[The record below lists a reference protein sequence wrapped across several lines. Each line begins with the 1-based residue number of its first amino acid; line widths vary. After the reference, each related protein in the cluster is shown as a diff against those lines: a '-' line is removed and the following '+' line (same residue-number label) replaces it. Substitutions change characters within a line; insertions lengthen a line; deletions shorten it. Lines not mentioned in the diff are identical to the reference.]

1 MHIWNYIAIGHQKI
15 HVLGKSDKLKK
26 KKTYSLYHHIIQGTD
41 SG

>member
-15 HVLGKSDKLKK
+15 HVSGKNDKFEY
-26 KKTYSLYHHIIQGTD
+26 TLYHHIILETY